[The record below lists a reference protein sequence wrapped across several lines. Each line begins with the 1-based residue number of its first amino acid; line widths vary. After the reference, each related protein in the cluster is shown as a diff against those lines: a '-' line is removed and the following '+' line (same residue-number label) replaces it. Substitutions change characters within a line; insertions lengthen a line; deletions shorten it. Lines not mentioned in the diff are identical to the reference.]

1 MKNPKSQ
8 GAADTS
14 PKQINQIA
22 TVMVV
27 DDDDNW
33 CFLSRRMLQKAGV
46 GKQIITANNGL
57 EAIKKLQALLAN
69 GDKLPDLI
77 FLDIKMPV
85 MDGFE
90 FLDEITKWE
99 ALSPIH
105 TRIFMCSSSVHY
117 KDKERADRYPV
128 AGFITKPLTPEILKS
143 ILTPEN

>member
-1 MKNPKSQ
+1 MKNLKTQ

-14 PKQINQIA
+14 PKQIDQIA

-46 GKQIITANNGL
+46 GKQILTANNGL

-90 FLDEITKWE
+90 FLDEVTQWE

-105 TRIFMCSSSVHY
+105 TRIFLCSSSVHH
-117 KDKERADRYPV
+117 KDKERAGRYPV
-128 AGFITKPLTPEILKS
+128 AGFITKPLTLEILKS